1 MFKLFITHPFGT
13 FNVKHLRAF
22 ASLDAALDCAFE
34 HIAEIV
40 SDCSVWIETESE
52 VLVLMEGGAA

>member
-13 FNVKHLRAF
+13 RNVSHLRAF

-34 HIAEIV
+34 HIAAIV
-40 SDCSVWIETESE
+40 PDCSVWIETDRD
-52 VLVLMEGGAA
+52 VLVLMEGGTA